1 MVPKDRNCYNSYVYR
16 PDDERIDV
24 LQRFRMQGSEYTKHM
39 GGGVALHCNLEEHL
53 SKKQYLKL
61 IDYAIKYG
69 TSYFTFNI
77 PNSQC
82 DDCGFISKQ
91 KLHECPKCGSKKITW
106 WTRII
111 GYLRPISAFSKGRRI
126 EASRR
131 VYGKISE
138 Q

>member
-1 MVPKDRNCYNSYVYR
+1 
-16 PDDERIDV
+16 
-24 LQRFRMQGSEYTKHM
+24 M

-53 SKKQYLKL
+53 SKKQYLML

-111 GYLRPISAFSKGRRI
+111 GYLRPISAFSKGRQI

-131 VYGKISE
+131 VYGKVSE

>member
-1 MVPKDRNCYNSYVYR
+1 MPQNRNCYNSYVYR
-16 PDDERIDV
+16 PDDPRIDV
-24 LQRFRMQGSEYTKHM
+24 LQRFRMQGSEYTKYM

-61 IDYAIKYG
+61 IDYAIKQG
-69 TSYFTFNI
+69 ASYFTFNV

-82 DDCGFISKQ
+82 GECGFISK
-91 KLHECPKCGSKKITW
+91 HPITECPKCGSKKITW

-111 GYLRPISAFSKGRRI
+111 GYLRPLTSFSKGRQI

-131 VYGKISE
+131 VYQTYDE
-138 Q
+138 E